1 MFMLIAMLPRAD
13 LALNRKPMPKF
24 RSFYKAP
31 VNTLYGISFDG
42 FQARIGRSKLSGVTF
57 FEQYEDV
64 HRIFVTLEGQTRS
77 TVSEIDAQ
85 PAVRRPD
92 KPGAVTIV
100 PAGVRR
106 RVLLEDPD
114 FLVLNMT
121 VSGPL
126 LQDCTDDEPGAA
138 DAGDRQ
144 PPIVQNVR
152 NHWLLRAA
160 HAFKEAGVSGA
171 PAMQMQGLAFAMV
184 RHLARSPGR
193 IGESG
198 GLDPLAL
205 ARVLELMNDRLAED
219 LTLAELAGEAGL
231 GVSAFGR
238 AFAKSLGA
246 PPYRYFAGLRMQRAM
261 ELLAHS
267 DQPLANIAGEAGYGD
282 QAHFTAAFT
291 RNTGFSPGKWRS
303 EFGTVPRFLPI
314 SRKTALQPS
323 A

>member
-1 MFMLIAMLPRAD
+1 
-13 LALNRKPMPKF
+13 MPKF
-24 RSFYKAP
+24 PSFYKAP
-31 VNTLYGISFDG
+31 VKALCNISFDG
-42 FQARIGRSKLSGVTF
+42 FQARVGRSKLSGVTF
-57 FEQYEDV
+57 FEQYEDL
-64 HRIFVTLEGQTRS
+64 HRIYVTLEGQTRS
-77 TVSEIDAQ
+77 TVSEIDRQ

-106 RVLLEDPD
+106 RVLLENPD
-114 FLVLNMT
+114 FLVLNMA
-121 VSGPL
+121 VSSAML
-126 LQDCTDDEPGAA
+126 RRCADDEPGAMET
-138 DAGDRQ
+138 GGREL
-144 PPIVQNVR
+144 PIVQNVR
-152 NHWLLRAA
+152 NHWLRRAA
-160 HAFKEAGVSGA
+160 HAFKEAGVKGA
-171 PAMQMQGLAFAMV
+171 PSMQMQSLAYAMV

-193 IGESG
+193 LAESG

-246 PPYRYFAGLRMQRAM
+246 SPYRYFAALRMQHAK

-267 DQPLANIAGEAGYGD
+267 NRPLAVIAAEAGYGD

-291 RNTGFSPGKWRS
+291 RHTGFSPGKWRS
-303 EFGTVPRFLPI
+303 EFGTVPRISPI
-314 SRKTALQPS
+314 SRKTAALEC